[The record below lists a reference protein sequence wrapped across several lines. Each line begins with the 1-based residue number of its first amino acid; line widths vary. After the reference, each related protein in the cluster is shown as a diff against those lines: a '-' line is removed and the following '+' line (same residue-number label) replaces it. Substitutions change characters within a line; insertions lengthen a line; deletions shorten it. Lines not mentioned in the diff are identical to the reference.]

1 MLPCMIRPPVF
12 ERTFTEYD
20 ADAAGPI
27 LLQSALG
34 FFFDKLCP
42 DNEPLR
48 VVGESTSLQ
57 R

>member
-20 ADAAGPI
+20 ADAAGPT

-34 FFFDKLCP
+34 FFNKLCL